1 MWVVL
6 KLYLHNMKHVF
17 ALIFVL
23 VAAQAMAQGIK
34 MPAPS
39 PGQTIKQDFS
49 LSSIEVNYSRPVIKG
64 RTIFGDV
71 VPFGKLWRAGANN
84 PTKVTFGEDVKVA
97 GKELKAGSYQLMI
110 IPSAKNWEI
119 IFNKGTNGV
128 FNYHPEE
135 DVLKV
140 SVPTIAL
147 SSSVESFT
155 IQFGQVI
162 ANKCDIQIL
171 WEKTSVSIPVET
183 EIDAKIAASID
194 KAMSIDT
201 KPYFESAS
209 YYFETGRDL
218 KKALEWASKAAES
231 NPSAYWVMHLKAKI
245 QAKLGDKVGAKA
257 TALKSIEL
265 AKAGKNDDYVT
276 LNQKLIDGL

>member
-1 MWVVL
+1 
-6 KLYLHNMKHVF
+6 MKQLFVF
-17 ALIFVL
+17 IFVL
-23 VAAQAMAQGIK
+23 ISLQTMAQGIK

-39 PGQTIKQDFS
+39 PGQTIKQDYSQSF
-49 LSSIEVNYSRPVIKG
+49 IEVTYSRPIIKG
-64 RTIFGDV
+64 RTIFGDI

-84 PTKVTFGEDVKVA
+84 PTKVTFGEDVKIA

-110 IPSAKNWEI
+110 VPSAKSWEI

-135 DVLKV
+135 DILKV
-140 SVPTIAL
+140 SVPTVSL
-147 SSSVESFT
+147 PSSIESFT
-155 IQFGQVI
+155 IQFSQVI
-162 ANKCDIQIL
+162 ANTCEIQIM
-171 WEKTSVSIPVET
+171 WEKTSVSIPVTT
-183 EIDAKIAASID
+183 EIDAKIAASIE
-194 KAMSIDT
+194 KAMSVDT

-218 KKALEWASKAAES
+218 KKALEWAIKASEA
-231 NPSAYWVMHLKAKI
+231 NPPAYWVMHLKAKI

-265 AKAGKNDDYVT
+265 AKAGKNEDYVS